1 MKYLIQYPIFEKI
14 IDWRDQGIDE
24 FREDVIAQRL
34 PIFFDELVRI
44 GTAHGIEIV
53 DYETFYRELPDEHK
67 ASAPPRGVPAF
78 ATVNPETFRPRVI
91 INVPRIDQRLFD
103 YIMHMLKHEMVHVG
117 QWSRRSV
124 HQAGPNPMDRAA
136 YFSNKDE
143 IMAFSQSIVD
153 QLIAMGARTPQEAIK
168 QLSSLSL
175 YLDIKRNVDSR
186 TLKRY
191 HKYIYLYLEE
201 ELYTDLYE
209 QVQPLNLVSR
219 RADGTI
225 ERKVW
230 RIKGKLHRED
240 GPAWIYYRPDGTVYS
255 EQWYLNGNLHREDGP
270 AGINYRQD
278 GTISSETWYLNGKL
292 HREDEPAMIVYR
304 HDGTIERRVWFLN
317 DEMHREDGPAH
328 IVYQPDSTIDY
339 EAWYWHGE
347 KTEATSLQEFEA
359 WKYLKSVGLV

>member
-67 ASAPPRGVPAF
+67 KSAPPRGVPAF

-103 YIMHMLKHEMVHVG
+103 YIIHMVKHEMVHVG

-168 QLSSLSL
+168 QLSSLGL

-209 QVQPLNLVSR
+209 QVQPEHKVAR

-225 ERKVW
+225 A
-230 RIKGKLHRED
+230 RE
-240 GPAWIYYRPDGTVYS
+240 S
-255 EQWYLNGNLHREDGP
+255 WYLNGNLHREDGP
-270 AGINYRQD
+270 AR
-278 GTISSETWYLNGKL
+278 IS
-292 HREDEPAMIVYR
+292 YR
-304 HDGTIERRVWFLN
+304 HDGTVYSERWYLN
-317 DEMHREDGPAH
+317 DNLHRVDGPAH
-328 IVYQPDSTIDY
+328 IVYQPDGTIERERWYLSDELHRVDGPAWIEYRPDGTIQYEEWYLNGNWHREDGPAKIDY
-339 EAWYWHGE
+339 RPDGTIEREVWYWHGE
-347 KTEATSLQEFEA
+347 DTEATSLQEFEA